1 MALLS
6 FEEELSLTKY
16 IKDKEYDKTNWSNLP
31 IRCRVDY
38 VDSITTDME
47 NHKKYAKILYE
58 RAMRNS
64 INEYFLYR
72 DYEEAIKTNIDMEE
86 NLKIL
91 KDRDTFVLIGD
102 IHREILS
109 YDIDF
114 LIYKRVYRKKEE
126 KEKNICLEIIKRIRT
141 EHSRPSPRK
150 YLNKKERENSEES
163 EESEESMSKKAEQ
176 EAMKAEL
183 EAMEA
188 ERIAMVKEHFED
200 MEREEALDRE
210 ENSNP
215 WDYWENWTTWNNIK
229 ITKEIAE
236 MATKQTEKQKSK
248 SMCGFLYHPHMHDV
262 SIADKM
268 KYNMQL
274 VPPAM
279 FRRRYFKKYGKK
291 TPEMLLENLGY
302 SIDTLSR
309 SARQPYTQ
317 YY

>member
-1 MALLS
+1 MALLNL
-6 FEEELSLTKY
+6 EEELSLTKY
-16 IKDKEYDKTNWSNLP
+16 IKDEEYKKTYWINQP
-31 IRCRVDY
+31 IQWKY
-38 VDSITTDME
+38 VHVNSITIDME
-47 NHKKYAKILYE
+47 KHKKYAKILYE
-58 RAMRNS
+58 RAMRDS
-64 INEYFLYR
+64 INAYFLYR
-72 DYEEAIKTNIDMEE
+72 DYEEAIQTNIEMEE
-86 NLKIL
+86 KLRIL
-91 KDRDTFVLIGD
+91 KDRDTFILITD
-102 IHREILS
+102 IQRENLS

-114 LIYKRVYRKKEE
+114 LIYKREYRKHEE
-126 KEKNICLEIIKRIRT
+126 KEKNIIMKRIKEIRT
-141 EHSRPSPRK
+141 ENSRPNPCR
-150 YLNKKERENSEES
+150 YLNRKDKEES
-163 EESEESMSKKAEQ
+163 LAKKAEQ

-188 ERIAMVKEHFED
+188 ERIAFEKEHFED

-215 WDYWENWTTWNNIK
+215 WDYWENWTTWNNIEV
-229 ITKEIAE
+229 TKEIAE
-236 MATKQTEKQKSK
+236 MATKQTDKQKSK
-248 SMCGFLYHPHMHDV
+248 STLGFLYHPQMCDV

-279 FRRRYFKKYGKK
+279 FRRRYYKKYGTA
-291 TPEMLLENLGY
+291 TPDMLLENLGY